1 VVHAYNPSY
10 SGGREQE
17 DLSSK
22 PAKANSPRPYLEK
35 THHIKRSGRVA
46 QGVGPEFKPQ
56 YHKKKK
62 KRKLFPPLCMAL
74 GLEEQC
80 SYSFEMWFWKFF
92 SVYG

>member
-62 KRKLFPPLCMAL
+62 KEKT
-74 GLEEQC
+74 
-80 SYSFEMWFWKFF
+80 F
-92 SVYG
+92 SSPVYGPWPRRAMQLFI